1 MRFSTCL
8 IALAAPY
15 LVSALP
21 FKAKRAAAADILVL
35 QFADVLEQLE
45 SQFYSEALSTFQ
57 IADFVTAG
65 FSDAQ
70 IPIQLFTNI
79 QVDESTHSTILQ
91 AAIKAEGA
99 QPLSGCKFDFSSVLT
114 DVATMAATARLVEN
128 VGVGAYLGAA
138 TLLTDPQLLSAAATI
153 LTIEARHQTILNLI
167 AGGTAIPASFDI
179 ALTPPQV
186 LAIAGAFI
194 SGCDTGI
201 TSNTPLAVTNKGT
214 VAVGTTLSFSSTAL
228 NSSVDTSHHA
238 KPGEQKLF
246 CQMMIGNLPSAVVLP
261 YSACTVPA
269 GINGP
274 VAIFVTIDDQA
285 LANNVLIQTTVTV
298 LAGPT
303 MAFIDTITQDIDVVV
318 KSGSAS
324 SSSGS
329 GNSSSGSGSS
339 SSGSGSGSSSSG
351 GGSGSSS
358 SGSGSGTATASASDS
373 TSTTTISPGDA
384 SSIESSASA
393 TASAGGASA
402 TGSATGALANGST
415 TGSSTDVTL
424 AVGGPNEYVGPAPDG
439 HTFVM
444 GWSTPS

>member
-228 NSSVDTSHHA
+228 NSSVDTS
-238 KPGEQKLF
+238 LF
-246 CQMMIGNLPSAVVLP
+246 CQMMIGNLPAAVVLP

-329 GNSSSGSGSS
+329 GNSSSGSGSGSS
-339 SSGSGSGSSSSG
+339 SSGSGSG
-351 GGSGSSS
+351 SS
-358 SGSGSGTATASASDS
+358 SGSGSGTATASASNS

-415 TGSSTDVTL
+415 AGSSTDVTL